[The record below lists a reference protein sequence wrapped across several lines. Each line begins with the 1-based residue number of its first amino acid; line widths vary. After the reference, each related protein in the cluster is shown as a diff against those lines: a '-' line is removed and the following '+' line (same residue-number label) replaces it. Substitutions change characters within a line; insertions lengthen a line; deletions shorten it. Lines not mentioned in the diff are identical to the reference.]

1 MTTSTTQAVD
11 QFTSNVTGGD
21 LKAVP
26 EADLF
31 AMLSESEYTDLKQ
44 SILAGK
50 KINVPIHIAEDG
62 AIVDGRNRA
71 KALHDLGLTRMVAG
85 EMAGHYPA
93 LCGKVRIAVEVVV
106 VAKVDIAATVLRLNI
121 LRRHLSPEERAR
133 LVLRLTRRRH
143 VAPGGVSVKAAAA
156 LAGVGERT
164 IKRVRA
170 KERTEA
176 DQGPQAAPGVPD
188 RSRAERVAEMH
199 QRLLL
204 SAERNMPLLGASRAE
219 ARAAA
224 ERLVETLAEDE
235 T

>member
-1 MTTSTTQAVD
+1 MHLIERPWERFAI
-11 QFTSNVTGGD
+11 NVTRGL

-31 AMLSESEYTDLKQ
+31 AMLSEAEYADLKQ

-71 KALHDLGLTRMVAG
+71 KALHDLGLSRMDGTEV
-85 EMAGHYPA
+85 AGHYEA
-93 LCGKVRIAVEVVV
+93 ICTKARIAVDLVV
-106 VAKVDIAATVLRLNI
+106 VAKADIPSTVLRLNI

-133 LVLRLTRRRH
+133 LVLRLTRRGH
-143 VAPGGVSVKAAAA
+143 VSPGGVSVKAAAS

-164 IKRVRA
+164 MKRVRA

-176 DQGPQAAPGVPD
+176 GQGPASAPGVPD

-204 SAERNMPLLGASRAE
+204 SAERNMPLLRASRDE

-224 ERLVETLAEDE
+224 ERLVETLAEDA